1 MKEFSITNNE
11 KLKRID
17 PVVLFCVLGMNLMS
31 IVTLLAS
38 SDAYGTWYVKV
49 QALASLIGFVG
60 MVVITFIDY
69 DALITK
75 LKYVFFALSVV
86 LMVRKGKH
94 GQQKLAPLAVLQP
107 VVAAVG
113 VCQDNVHGLL
123 CPPPRLPQG

>member
-75 LKYVFFALSVV
+75 IGRASCRERV
-86 LMVRKGKH
+86 
-94 GQQKLAPLAVLQP
+94 
-107 VVAAVG
+107 
-113 VCQDNVHGLL
+113 
-123 CPPPRLPQG
+123 

>member
-86 LMVRKGKH
+86 LMLFIIISMLITAVANARSGKQKQTRPKGVKNH
-94 GQQKLAPLAVLQP
+94 A
-107 VVAAVG
+107 
-113 VCQDNVHGLL
+113 
-123 CPPPRLPQG
+123 